1 MNELKTKYANIIL
14 NSCLKLKA
22 NQPLFISAN
31 SLVSDFVRIVAEEAY
46 KIGVKEIYFDITD
59 PYLKHD
65 ALKNLSQSQ
74 LQNMQYWHKEKWNEY
89 VKKGAAFLMLAS
101 EMPGLM
107 RDIPVTKINE
117 MTTYSLKTRSE
128 FDDLRNQSKVPWCIA
143 AVPTLEWAKL
153 IFPQSPNPLNDLWNK
168 IFEICL
174 INKPNPVKLWDLKI
188 EKLNNRCQKLNNY
201 QFKKLHYQNSLGTDF
216 YISLPK
222 NHLWASGREL
232 LQNGESIL
240 VNFPTEEVFTSPT
253 ANSAEGIVY
262 SSKPLAY
269 QDNIIDEF
277 WFQFKEGKVISY
289 GAKVGEENLKEL
301 LNSCPN
307 INRLGEIA
315 LVENDSPI
323 SNSQLVFY
331 ETLFDENASCHLALG
346 DSFSECLAGGLKMT
360 KEELAQNNLNSCLNH
375 VDFMIGTN
383 DLKII
388 GITND
393 NQKIIIF
400 NNGNFTE
407 EFK

>member
-14 NSCLKLKA
+14 KECLNIKP

-31 SLVSDFVRIVAEEAY
+31 NEISDFIRLVANEAY
-46 KIGVKEIYFDITD
+46 KLGVKEIYFDIFD

-65 ALKNLSQSQ
+65 ALLNLEVTDLKKMS
-74 LQNMQYWHKEKWNEY
+74 YWHKEEWNDY
-89 VKKGAAFLMLAS
+89 AKKGAAFLMLS
-101 EMPGLM
+101 SDMPGLM
-107 RDIPVTKINE
+107 KDISVSKLNE
-117 MTTYSLKTRSE
+117 MTTYSYETRKD
-128 FDDLRNQSKVPWCIA
+128 FDTLRDRLEIPWCIA
-143 AVPTLEWAKL
+143 AVPNLKWAQEV
-153 IFPQSPNPLNDLWNK
+153 FPNAKDPLNKLWHEILN
-168 IFEICL
+168 ICL
-174 INKPNPVKLWDLKI
+174 INSKDAEKIWQDKINKLH
-188 EKLNNRCQKLNNY
+188 ERCQKLNNY

-222 NHLWASGREL
+222 NHLWSSGREL

-323 SNSQLVFY
+323 SNSQLIFY

-383 DLKII
+383 DLKIT